1 MIATIGVSVPL
12 LNTLTP
18 TDANAP
24 TPICVAPNN
33 AEALPAFLLKGAS
46 DNAAAFGLVNPRH
59 AKKTNSSTIVYP
71 NPYHPA
77 ILPIK
82 KMTDTTTCPVNAT
95 RMICSLL

>member
-18 TDANAP
+18 PDANAP

-46 DNAAAFGLVNPRH
+46 DNAAAFGLVNPRQ
-59 AKKTNSSTIVYP
+59 AKKANSMTIVYP
-71 NPYHPA
+71 SPYHPA

-82 KMTDTTTCPVNAT
+82 NTRETTTCPDSAT
-95 RMICSLL
+95 RIIC